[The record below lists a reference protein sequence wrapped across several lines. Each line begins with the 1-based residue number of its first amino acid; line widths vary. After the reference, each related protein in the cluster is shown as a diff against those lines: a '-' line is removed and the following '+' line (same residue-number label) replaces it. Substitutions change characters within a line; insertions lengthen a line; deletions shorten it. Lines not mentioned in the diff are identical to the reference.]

1 MTDFAEL
8 VQRYALHL
16 GKDML
21 QYFLFAGIPY
31 LIFYVIF
38 KTQFFRFK
46 IQQKYPEQKHI
57 QREILYSLQS
67 MAIFTTVGTAIFLL
81 KKNGY
86 TRIYTDIHA
95 HSWLYFFASIVIF
108 ILAHDTYFYWS
119 HRMMHHRRIYPYVHL
134 IHHKSVNPTPWAA
147 FAFHPIE
154 ALLQVAILPIMV
166 FLLPLHPI
174 AIVTWGLYQLAL
186 NIGGHVGFELF
197 RKGFTQRLFTKWHNT
212 STHHNM
218 HHRYVT
224 CNYGLYFNV
233 WDRLMGT
240 NHMRYDEEFEAVCER
255 RGAILPGFKNGLK
268 EENQA
273 KPA

>member
-1 MTDFAEL
+1 MTDYTQLGE
-8 VQRYALHL
+8 RYLLHL

-38 KTQFFRFK
+38 KSRLFRFK
-46 IQQKYPEQKHI
+46 IQQKYPEHKHI

-67 MAIFTTVGTAIFLL
+67 MAIFTTVGTAIFAL
-81 KKNGY
+81 KQHGY
-86 TRIYTDIHA
+86 TAIYTDLHA
-95 HSWLYFFASIVIF
+95 HSMLYFFSSIVLF

-119 HRMMHHRRIYPYVHL
+119 HRMMHHKKIYPYVHL
-134 IHHKSVNPTPWAA
+134 IHHKSINPTPWAA

-154 ALLQVAILPIMV
+154 AIMQVAILPIMV
-166 FLLPLHPI
+166 FLLPLHPF
-174 AIVTWGLYQLAL
+174 AIITWGLYQLAL

-197 RKGFTQRLFTKWHNT
+197 NKGFTQRLLTKWHNT

-224 CNYGLYFNV
+224 CNYGLYFNI

-240 NHMRYDEEFEAVCER
+240 NHARYDAEFEAICER
-255 RGAILPGFKNGLK
+255 RGAELPSLHNELQQVT
-268 EENQA
+268 ESESV
-273 KPA
+273 